1 MLQGKSG
8 NFIAKFKGEN
18 LFRLDLTLSDQYFY
32 KKGKMCHNLSNS
44 FADADSRQENQIDL
58 YLHKNNLPQSKM
70 HLIINVYVNDY

>member
-1 MLQGKSG
+1 
-8 NFIAKFKGEN
+8 
-18 LFRLDLTLSDQYFY
+18 
-32 KKGKMCHNLSNS
+32 MCHNLSNS